1 MVRDKLGTFECFPC
15 PFLRPFYKIDF
26 YHWTERPS
34 GSSMCYVQ
42 SVNNVTLQYYC
53 RWAGGTPEAQ
63 LSFPALSNTSSGA
76 GNLSLTVTATDDLD
90 GKTVTCQAFHPL
102 EQDKCNITAST
113 F

>member
-1 MVRDKLGTFECFPC
+1 MFTVSFSSSIH
-15 PFLRPFYKIDF
+15 KIDF
-26 YHWTERPS
+26 SHWTERPS

-53 RWAGGTPEAQ
+53 QWAGGTPGAQ
-63 LSFPALSNTSSGA
+63 LSIPALSNKSSEA
-76 GNLSLTVTATDDLD
+76 GNFSLTVTATDDLD

-102 EQDKCNITAST
+102 EQKKCNITAST